1 MEQVQER
8 RELSSRPR
16 LDGRDE
22 VETSVE
28 AERAHPLN
36 ILRALILPI
45 MALTLAAVALFGFL
59 LWREHSLY
67 VSTDNAI
74 ITGAMVQVTS
84 PGAGQVRSVDVD
96 IGDQVTQNQVL
107 ATLAVPNLV
116 WVRAPFEG
124 IVVARQ
130 SNPGDTVATGRSI
143 VTVADPTQSWVQ
155 AQIEETQIGR
165 VRPGQAAEVTIDAV
179 GTTLQGRVVG
189 VGRAASSSI
198 QPQGNSQGSIARS
211 RQLVPVKIDV
221 DYGDLP
227 IVVGGSVGVRI
238 RVQD

>member
-1 MEQVQER
+1 MQQVQER
-8 RELSSRPR
+8 PQLATRPR
-16 LDGRDE
+16 SDGRDE

-45 MALTLAAVALFGFL
+45 SALTLAAVALFGFL
-59 LWREHSLY
+59 LWHDHTLY

-96 IGDQVTQNQVL
+96 IGDQVVQNQVI

-116 WVRAPFEG
+116 WVRAPFDG

-143 VTVADPTQSWVQ
+143 VTVADPMQSWVQ
-155 AQIEETQIGR
+155 AQVEETQISR
-165 VRPGQAAEVTIDAV
+165 IRAGQPADVTIDAV
-179 GTTLQGRVVG
+179 GTTLKGRVVG
-189 VGRAASSSI
+189 VGRAASSSL
-198 QPQGNSQGSIARS
+198 QPQGNGQGFIARS
-211 RQLVPVKIDV
+211 RQLVPVKIEV

-227 IVVGGSVGVRI
+227 IVVGGSVGVKI

>member
-8 RELSSRPR
+8 RQVGPRPR

-22 VETSVE
+22 AETSVE
-28 AERAHPLN
+28 TGSHPLST
-36 ILRALILPI
+36 LRALMLPFTV
-45 MALTLAAVALFGFL
+45 LTLAAVALFGFL
-59 LWREHSLY
+59 LWHDQTLY

-96 IGDQVTQNQVL
+96 IGDQVIQNQLL
-107 ATLAVPNLV
+107 ATLAVPNQI
-116 WVRAPFEG
+116 WVRAPIDG

-130 SNPGDTVATGRSI
+130 SNPGDTIAGGRSI
-143 VTVADPTQSWVQ
+143 VTIADPTQVWVQ
-155 AQIEETQIGR
+155 AQVEETQISR
-165 VRPGQAAEVTIDAV
+165 VRAGQPAEVTVDAL
-179 GTTLQGRVVG
+179 GATLEGRVVG
-189 VGRAASSSI
+189 VGRAASSSL
-198 QPQGNSQGSIARS
+198 QPQGNAASVVARS

-221 DYGDLP
+221 SYGDLP
-227 IVVGGSVGVRI
+227 IVVGGSVGVKI